1 MRRRSRSRR
10 SKKLIPLLAVLGV
23 VVIAAISIGV
33 AWFFNNDN
41 LGGGGNN
48 PNAQISMPDAVT
60 FNVSQSGEIIS
71 DSDCSFNLSGTNI
84 DVLVRAYITI
94 EYTNA
99 NLNSLVGAVVPNI
112 SNNWVCSASGSTAEK
127 INSGSWFY
135 LNHKVAVAD
144 VNNAITLFSS
154 VSVTSDGALYAQIEG
169 QTVAI
174 NVYVETIQANAP
186 GYNNWAD
193 GGSLPIPTTIYQ

>member
-1 MRRRSRSRR
+1 MRRRSRR
-10 SKKLIPLLAVLGV
+10 SKKLIPLFAFLGV

-33 AWFFNNDN
+33 AWFINNDN
-41 LGGGGNN
+41 LDGSGDN
-48 PNAQISMPDAVT
+48 PNAQISMPNAVT

-135 LNHKVAVAD
+135 LNHKVAAAD

-154 VSVTSDGALYAQIEG
+154 VSVTNDGDLYAQIEG

-174 NVYVETIQANAP
+174 NVYVETIQANAT
-186 GYNNWAD
+186 GYNNWAN
-193 GGSLPIPTTIYQ
+193 GGTLPIPTTIYQ